1 MKLSTVILGASL
13 VGNAALLV
21 LFVSRPALAPPVFR
35 DWFTSDAQRAAML
48 ATETKAAQERTAA
61 TAKASAAKRTG
72 VWASLQTDDLKSL
85 VARLR
90 AAGFSPVVI
99 RAIVNAR
106 LEASFSSRMSELLG
120 NADVPFWKND
130 PFNSYNNAKFYESQN
145 QIYRDRTKAMRE
157 ILGDD
162 FFANAADATTDQR
175 RRFGNLSKAKI
186 DLVQRIVDDYAE
198 MNSQVKIASQGI
210 ALPEDREKMALL
222 DREKHADLAS
232 ILSPEELADYEMRN
246 STVTQRLR
254 APLNILNATEAEFQA
269 IYNATQP
276 YASLLYPEY
285 MGGMSFTTAEM
296 QQQRTD
302 AQKKINDQLVAALG
316 ADRAAEY
323 ARASNYEY
331 QNLYRLAQNQNI
343 PTDAINRTYD
353 LRDSAAAASLKIHDT
368 LKNPDDRTAA
378 LQALVTETKAKIIS
392 NLGSTVAENYIK
404 NLNWLNAI
412 DRGYALRPSQT
423 GNGFTYL
430 SAPNPNP
437 GK

>member
-48 ATETKAAQERTAA
+48 ATETRAAQERAAA
-61 TAKASAAKRTG
+61 TAKAAAAKRTG
-72 VWASLQTDDLKSL
+72 LWASLQTDDLKSL

-162 FFANAADATTDQR
+162 FFGVGDPTADQR

-186 DLVQRIVDDYAE
+186 DLVQRIVDDYTE
-198 MNSQVKIASQGI
+198 MGSQVKIAAQGI
-210 ALPEDREKMALL
+210 SLPEDREKLALL
-222 DREKHADLAS
+222 EREKHADLAS
-232 ILSPEELADYEMRN
+232 ILTPEELADYEMRT

-254 APLNILNATEAEFQA
+254 TPLGIINATEAEFQA

-285 MGGMSFTTAEM
+285 MGGMSVMTQEM
-296 QQQRTD
+296 SQQRTD
-302 AQKKINDQLVAALG
+302 AQKKINDQLAAALG

-353 LRDSAAAASLKIHDT
+353 LRESAAAASVKIQDT

-378 LQALVTETKAKIIS
+378 LQALVTDTKAKIIS
-392 NLGSTVAENYIK
+392 NLGSTAAENYMK
-404 NLNWLNAI
+404 NLGWLNAL
-412 DRGYALRPSQT
+412 DRGYAIRLNQN
-423 GNGFTYL
+423 GNGMTYL